1 MERRLRLKLPEGK
14 FLNVSATRSRMMSA
28 IRGKNTRST
37 ERALRSALM
46 RAGIKGWRLHANE
59 IIGKPD
65 LYFSKQKLAIFVDGC
80 FWHGC
85 AKCGHIPR
93 TRSSFWAAK
102 IQRNKQRDRA
112 AVRMLEANGTNVIR
126 VWEHSLKSAKEIGS
140 VVRLIRNFCQHSVKP
155 GQQRR
160 RNKVVHRV
168 ASARRIEQSL
178 DSNRVRMRER
188 LRNSAK
194 Q

>member
-1 MERRLRLKLPEGK
+1 
-14 FLNVSATRSRMMSA
+14 MMSG

-37 ERALRSALM
+37 ERALRWALM

-59 IIGKPD
+59 LLGKPD
-65 LYFSKQKLAIFVDGC
+65 FYFPKQKLAIFVDGC

-112 AVRMLEANGTNVIR
+112 AARTLKANGTNVIR
-126 VWEHSLKSAKEIGS
+126 VWEHSLKSKKGIDS
-140 VVRLIRNFCQHSVKP
+140 VIELIRNFNVNTSVKVRE
-155 GQQRR
+155 QRR
-160 RNKVVHRV
+160 RNRLVHRV
-168 ASARRIEQSL
+168 ASAHGLEQSL
-178 DSNRVRMRER
+178 DSNRAPTRET
-188 LRNSAK
+188 LRNSARP
-194 Q
+194 